1 MRAVDMGSG
10 SDSRPAALAFAGW
23 WAVLFG
29 LWLALAN
36 RATASE
42 VVAGLVAAAIG
53 AGAAVRVRRQ
63 RPVVARAGAAQLLR
77 IAGPLAGV
85 PRDLWRLGRAL
96 AQGLRGRPPA
106 GRLQEVPF
114 AAGGDDPRAAAH
126 RVLAVAA
133 GSLAPNTIVVD
144 VDAERGRLVVHRL
157 LTERDDDPSE
167 PA

>member
-1 MRAVDMGSG
+1 MDARGDN
-10 SDSRPAALAFAGW
+10 RPVALAFAGW
-23 WAVLFG
+23 WALLFG

-53 AGAAVRVRRQ
+53 AGAAVAVRGQ

-77 IAGPLAGV
+77 IAGPLATV

-96 AQGLRGRPPA
+96 APALRGRPPA
-106 GRLQEVPF
+106 GQVQAVPF
-114 AAGGDDPRAAAH
+114 AAGGDDPRAAAQ

-133 GSLAPNTIVVD
+133 GSIAPNTIVIAVD
-144 VDAERGRLVVHRL
+144 CEHDRLVVHRL
-157 LTERDDDPSE
+157 VAERDDDRSE

>member
-1 MRAVDMGSG
+1 MDMDSRG
-10 SDSRPAALAFAGW
+10 DSRPAALAFAGW
-23 WAVLFG
+23 WALLFG

-53 AGAAVRVRRQ
+53 AGAAVAVRRQ
-63 RPVVARAGAAQLLR
+63 RPVVARAGPAQLLR
-77 IAGPLAGV
+77 IAGPLATV

-96 AQGLRGRPPA
+96 GPALRGRPPA
-106 GRLQEVPF
+106 GRLQTVPF
-114 AAGGDDPRAAAH
+114 AAGGDDPRAAAQ

-144 VDAERGRLVVHRL
+144 VDAEHDRLVVHRL
-157 LTERDDDPSE
+157 VTARHDDRTE